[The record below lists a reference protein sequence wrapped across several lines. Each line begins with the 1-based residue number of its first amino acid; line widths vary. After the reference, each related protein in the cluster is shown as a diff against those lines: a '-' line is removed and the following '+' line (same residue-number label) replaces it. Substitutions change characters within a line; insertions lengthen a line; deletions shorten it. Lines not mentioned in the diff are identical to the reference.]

1 MFTTVIGCIFVFA
14 TVIQLL
20 YWLILFSRLAFYQE
34 SKQQQQDNSDEPP
47 VSIVICARNEAEN
60 LKKNL
65 PRILNQNYRSFEV
78 IVVNDQSTDET
89 ENILLNFNIKYP
101 NLHIL
106 KVRNKPKNRP
116 GKKFALAQGIHT
128 AKHEVLLL
136 TDADCTP
143 ASPMWLRNMQKI
155 IRAPIAV
162 GLGFGPY
169 NKGEGILNRFIRFE
183 AVYTALQYFSFALI
197 GQPYMGV
204 GRNLVYKKSLF
215 ESTDGFRQHEELA
228 SGDDDLFI
236 NAVANKHNTRI
247 TLDPSTFVYSEP
259 EANWK
264 DYYQQKSRHYTTGK
278 HYKLKHQFFL
288 GLLSLSHL
296 LHYLG
301 GLVLLLLES
310 STMFVSILF
319 VVRILVMVLFYRYIL
334 KKFHETDLWYWIP
347 VFDAALVF
355 HFLIFAPTLMIGK
368 TRPWK

>member
-1 MFTTVIGCIFVFA
+1 MITIISCIFVLA
-14 TVIQLL
+14 TLVQLL
-20 YWLILFSRLAFYQE
+20 YWLLVFSRLARYYPPKPTDDKE
-34 SKQQQQDNSDEPP
+34 IP

-89 ENILLNFNIKYP
+89 ENILLNFNIEYP
-101 NLHIL
+101 ILHVLTI
-106 KVRNKPKNRP
+106 RDRPENRP
-116 GKKFALAQGIHT
+116 GKKYALAQGIHT

-143 ASPMWLRNMQKI
+143 ANPMWLRNMQKT
-155 IRAPIAV
+155 IRQPIAI
-162 GLGFGPY
+162 GLGFAPY
-169 NKGEGILNRFIRFE
+169 EKRKGMLNRFIRFE
-183 AVYTALQYFSFALI
+183 TVYTALQYLSFALI

-215 ESTDGFRQHEELA
+215 ESTNGFRQHETIA

-236 NAVANKHNTRI
+236 NAVADAQNTSI
-247 TLDPSTFVYSEP
+247 ILDPSTFMYSEP
-259 EANWK
+259 EATWK
-264 DYYQQKSRHYTTGK
+264 NYYFQKSRHYTTGK
-278 HYKLKHQFFL
+278 HYKRKHQILL
-288 GLLSLSHL
+288 GLLSISHF

-301 GLVLLLLES
+301 GIVLLIQF
-310 STMFVSILF
+310 STMFVSIF
-319 VVRILVMVLFYRYIL
+319 YVARILVMAIFYRSIL
-334 KKFHETDLWYWIP
+334 KKFHEDDLWLWIP
-347 VFDAALVF
+347 VLDFALVF